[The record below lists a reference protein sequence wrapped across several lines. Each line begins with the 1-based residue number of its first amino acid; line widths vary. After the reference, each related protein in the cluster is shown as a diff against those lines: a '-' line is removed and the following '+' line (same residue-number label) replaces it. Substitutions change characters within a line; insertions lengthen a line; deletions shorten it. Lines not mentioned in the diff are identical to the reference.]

1 MRRQIKWMNIKSV
14 ISFPIPAVDPKQ
26 RIDGR
31 TRTQAST
38 DRDANGQ
45 REQAEPEI
53 KRHLSD
59 EEFNDAIKV
68 LEATPG
74 LKANNL
80 SVKVEMKD
88 DCRVILIVDPTGQ
101 VVRRLSENQLW
112 SATRDKD
119 RQTGNFLDK
128 AM

>member
-1 MRRQIKWMNIKSV
+1 MDIKNV
-14 ISFPIPAVDPKQ
+14 VSFPIPPVEPKKKV
-26 RIDGR
+26 DGR
-31 TRTQAST
+31 ARTQAST

-45 REQAEPEI
+45 REQAAPEI

-80 SVKVEMKD
+80 TVKVETKD
-88 DCRVILIVDPTGQ
+88 DCRVVLIIDPHGQ

>member
-1 MRRQIKWMNIKSV
+1 MNIKSV
-14 ISFPIPAVDPKQ
+14 ISFPVPAVEPKP

-31 TRTQAST
+31 ARTQAST

-45 REQAEPEI
+45 REHAEPEI

-59 EEFNDAIKV
+59 DEFADAIKV

-80 SVKVEMKD
+80 TVKVETKD
-88 DCRVILIVDPTGQ
+88 DCRVILIIDPQGQ